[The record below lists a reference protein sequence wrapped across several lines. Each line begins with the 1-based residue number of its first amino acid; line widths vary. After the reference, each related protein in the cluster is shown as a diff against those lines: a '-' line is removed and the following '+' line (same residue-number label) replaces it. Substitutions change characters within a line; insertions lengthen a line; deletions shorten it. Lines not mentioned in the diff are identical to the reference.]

1 METKVSATRNWS
13 SCDGPNAVDESTAA
27 AASSNNIIDSCTS
40 TSKSK
45 SKSKREDDTN
55 TILQD
60 DSMNSI
66 KKFKTDTT
74 SDSYAKD
81 DKVYASYWPV
91 DADRGTTTPSWHP
104 GTIKGYYTSKGG
116 QRLYNVVFDDGDTI
130 HDLENGDIMTK
141 NQYIKKVKKEIK
153 PLFDKGDEV
162 YAAYWPGDNRI
173 ASTPTWYPGKI
184 KNYHVEK
191 GSGGGEYGPTRFYDI
206 E

>member
-1 METKVSATRNWS
+1 METKAATRNWS
-13 SCDGPNAVDESTAA
+13 SCDGLNAVDESTAA

-45 SKSKREDDTN
+45 REDC
-55 TILQD
+55 
-60 DSMNSI
+60 SMNNSI

-81 DKVYASYWPV
+81 DKVYASYWPQ
-91 DADRGTTTPSWHP
+91 DADRGTTNPSWHP
-104 GTIKGYYTSKGG
+104 GTIKGYYTFKGG

-191 GSGGGEYGPTRFYDI
+191 GSGGGEYGPTRFYDV